1 MKAPIIAIAAL
12 SLAVSGANARTW
24 TSSDGAKTFEGELR
38 SYNERSGIVTVVISG
53 RAVDF
58 PKDKLSAE
66 DINFLEA
73 AKTPEIAATPDTET
87 EVGAKVD
94 KAKLQRLDGKRYRR
108 SKLEKNPQYYLFY
121 FSASW

>member
-1 MKAPIIAIAAL
+1 MKVPLIAIAAL

-24 TSSDGAKTFEGELR
+24 TSSDGEKTFEGELR

-53 RAVDF
+53 RAVDL